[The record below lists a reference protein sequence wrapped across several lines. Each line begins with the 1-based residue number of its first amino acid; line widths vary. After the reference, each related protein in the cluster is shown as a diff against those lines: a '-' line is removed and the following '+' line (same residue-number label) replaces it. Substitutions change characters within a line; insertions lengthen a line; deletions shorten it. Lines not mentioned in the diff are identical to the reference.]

1 MYYIL
6 LEKRRGTR
14 LWSRYVCWG
23 GPDPSNRPN
32 QFGGADMT
40 VIRMLLQL
48 LRGMIA
54 VEGWPASK
62 LNGLYSVIN

>member
-1 MYYIL
+1 
-6 LEKRRGTR
+6 
-14 LWSRYVCWG
+14 
-23 GPDPSNRPN
+23 
-32 QFGGADMT
+32 MT